1 MDYDDDDD
9 YLDSLRRERL
19 LLPLRGNPLGD
30 SNYDLADERQ
40 VGGAR
45 AFAATA
51 PDFVSDV
58 ATRTR
63 ARTNRTG
70 DTQGSRFRT
79 VDTTDSR
86 LQCWQNNHVVNHM
99 KKWGSL
105 KGPFPVLAPITELVK
120 IKHAIYDAFTRK
132 MIATTGDWTD
142 KIEFFLSEFEEIAPA
157 ASAQGEMA
165 MSDLQDPNSD
175 AFVFSDMEILDANL
189 EPLTRGNI
197 NAVEF
202 PQASRHSTRFLRF
215 TLTAHPRLTN
225 PGALDIDQAECQGQ
239 QATTVIV
246 RALQAA
252 NGTLRPEITKHLLE
266 TNPKLLLQFYAHE
279 GADFDICIKS
289 RYDAAPDP
297 ERHDTWIRE
306 VSAKTKYQACKQ
318 IMQKACVGRLEGIET
333 LAQRLQNIRQ
343 RQHDKA
349 TQRVCHLSV

>member
-1 MDYDDDDD
+1 MSRTTVPVHLILSSTQQPACTMDYDDDDD

-63 ARTNRTG
+63 ARANRTG

-105 KGPFPVLAPITELVK
+105 KGPFPVLAPVTELVK

-142 KIEFFLSEFEEIAPA
+142 KIEFFLSEFE
-157 ASAQGEMA
+157 
-165 MSDLQDPNSD
+165 
-175 AFVFSDMEILDANL
+175 
-189 EPLTRGNI
+189 
-197 NAVEF
+197 
-202 PQASRHSTRFLRF
+202 
-215 TLTAHPRLTN
+215 
-225 PGALDIDQAECQGQ
+225 
-239 QATTVIV
+239 
-246 RALQAA
+246 
-252 NGTLRPEITKHLLE
+252 
-266 TNPKLLLQFYAHE
+266 
-279 GADFDICIKS
+279 
-289 RYDAAPDP
+289 
-297 ERHDTWIRE
+297 
-306 VSAKTKYQACKQ
+306 
-318 IMQKACVGRLEGIET
+318 
-333 LAQRLQNIRQ
+333 
-343 RQHDKA
+343 
-349 TQRVCHLSV
+349 